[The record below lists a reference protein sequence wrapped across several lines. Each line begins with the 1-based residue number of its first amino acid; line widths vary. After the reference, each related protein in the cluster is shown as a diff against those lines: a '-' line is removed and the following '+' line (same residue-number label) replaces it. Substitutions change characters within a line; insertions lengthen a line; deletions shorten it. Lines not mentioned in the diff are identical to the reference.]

1 VLSPSVGSQT
11 DMQFIP
17 VNMLDRDPST
27 NRVLWFSGP
36 PIDIIIPERPQH
48 SAPYLAFLAKKRIQH
63 SLAENDSEKGDGVN
77 GSDANGSLDMGDKGA
92 WASIERDVKKLLQ
105 GE

>member
-1 VLSPSVGSQT
+1 
-11 DMQFIP
+11 MQFIP